1 MMPPAAAHVQP
12 GLFDADPA
20 LPEGFRYQ
28 PELIA
33 PDQEAEIAAWLETL
47 EFKPYEFQGYLAN
60 RRVVSF
66 GLRYDDRT
74 RQVGPAA
81 PIPGELEPIRA
92 SAAAFAGIEA
102 ETLEHVLINE
112 YRPGAPIGWHRDR
125 PQFGEVVG
133 VSLLSPCLFRL
144 RRRKPGGFDRVSL
157 RLEPRSAYVMRGPA
171 RSEWEHSIP
180 PAEALRYSVTF
191 RTMRSRVLTEY

>member
-1 MMPPAAAHVQP
+1 MPSAAHAQP
-12 GLFDADPA
+12 SLFGVDPV

-28 PELIA
+28 SDLIG
-33 PDQEAEIAAWLETL
+33 AEEEVEVAAWLETL

-81 PIPGELEPIRA
+81 PIPDRLKPLRA
-92 SAAAFAGIEA
+92 KAAAFAGLEA
-102 ETLEHVLINE
+102 EALEHVLINE

-133 VSLLSPCLFRL
+133 VSLLSPCVFRL
-144 RRRKPGGFDRVSL
+144 RRRTPGGFDRVSL

-180 PAEALRYSVTF
+180 PAQELRYSVTF
-191 RTMRSRVLTEY
+191 RTMRSPGFTQY